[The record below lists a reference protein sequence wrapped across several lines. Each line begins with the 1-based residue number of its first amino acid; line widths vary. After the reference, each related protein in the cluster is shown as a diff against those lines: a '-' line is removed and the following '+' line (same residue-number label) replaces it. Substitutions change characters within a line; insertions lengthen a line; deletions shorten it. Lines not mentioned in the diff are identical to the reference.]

1 MNTSSSLDFFSK
13 LSKSEFPS
21 CRNTHFDKDIII
33 KPKKHIIDSV
43 RWIFSKKTPKEKT
56 FNPKREGL
64 FDRVTR
70 RKANDVFNT
79 FKELQMQY
87 TLKQQELMEN
97 REHFARNQIKLKKT
111 IKNNNDFLD
120 RDKNKKNLQSF
131 VENKFKHLSNPS
143 IFGQIYEEKKSEAI
157 PSMFP
162 YLIKKTAIPKSI
174 ELLKYSTLQ
183 KGNKPRSTALNTMN
197 LIPKA
202 YRNNTISDKDEIHVI
217 KTKIQT
223 SVDKNSTKIYGIDR
237 LVKGKIRQIFGNSL
251 KFENSEN
258 YDFSDLK
265 KNKKKRS
272 RNRRK

>member
-1 MNTSSSLDFFSK
+1 MNTSLDFFSK
-13 LSKSEFPS
+13 LAESEYPS
-21 CRNTHFDKDIII
+21 CKNTHFDKDIII

-43 RWIFSKKTPKEKT
+43 RWIFSKKTPKEKK

-79 FKELQMQY
+79 FKELQIQY
-87 TLKQQELMEN
+87 ALKKQELMEN
-97 REHFARNQIKLKKT
+97 REQFARNQIKIKKT
-111 IKNNNDFLD
+111 IRNNNDFLD
-120 RDKNKKNLQSF
+120 RNKNKKNLQSF
-131 VENKFKHLSNPS
+131 VEKKFKHLSNPA
-143 IFGQIYEEKKSEAI
+143 IFGQIYEEKKSDVPAAI
-157 PSMFP
+157 FP
-162 YLIKKTAIPKSI
+162 YLIKKTKAFPKSI

-202 YRNNTISDKDEIHVI
+202 YRSNAVSDKDEIHVV

-265 KNKKKRS
+265 KSKKKRT
-272 RNRRK
+272 RNRKS